1 MKAAAGKATIDLLAN
16 DNGTGAT
23 EDMTEEEKGSE
34 DFDMENDPDK
44 PSDSV
49 QSSVVVET
57 IEMNGKKQ
65 KIIKKMYVLVDGT
78 TKTVTKV

>member
-1 MKAAAGKATIDLLAN
+1 
-16 DNGTGAT
+16 
-23 EDMTEEEKGSE
+23 MTEEEKGCE

>member
-1 MKAAAGKATIDLLAN
+1 
-16 DNGTGAT
+16 
-23 EDMTEEEKGSE
+23 MTEEEKGSE